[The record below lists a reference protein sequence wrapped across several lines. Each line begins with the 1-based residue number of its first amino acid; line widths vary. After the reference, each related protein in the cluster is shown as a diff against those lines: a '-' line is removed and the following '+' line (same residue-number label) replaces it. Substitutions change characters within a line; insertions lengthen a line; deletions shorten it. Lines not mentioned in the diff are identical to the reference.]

1 MNVKH
6 SRSLSNSNNGD
17 RSATLRGM
25 PARPATVAR
34 LRPYAATIFAEMT
47 ELAVRYEAVNLGQ
60 GFPDTDGPAG
70 MLEVARQAIADG
82 VNQYPPGRGMPVL
95 RRAIAADRAR
105 RYGTE
110 YDPDT
115 EVLVTVG
122 ATEAISAA
130 MLGLVEPGDEV
141 VLIEPYYDSYAA
153 AVALAGAQRRT
164 ARLVADGDRFVLD
177 LDSLRAA
184 ITPRTRMLVVNSPH
198 NPTGTVLDRTDLT
211 AVAELACEHDL
222 IVLTDEVYEHLVYDG
237 NEHISLATLPGM
249 AERTVV
255 VSSAAKT
262 FSVTGW
268 KIGWACGPAYLIDGV
283 LAAKQ
288 FLTFVGGGPF
298 QPAIA
303 HALTNELDWVAWLR
317 DVLSDKRLRLSAA
330 LANAGFGVKASGGG
344 YFVCA
349 DLTPTGRADG
359 LEFCREIPAS
369 IGVAAVPVSVF
380 ADDKP
385 AWNHLVRFT
394 FCKRDEI
401 LDEGVRRLRAG
412 VATSGKR

>member
-1 MNVKH
+1 
-6 SRSLSNSNNGD
+6 
-17 RSATLRGM
+17 M
-25 PARPATVAR
+25 PSRPATVER
-34 LRPYAATIFAEMT
+34 LRPFASTIFAEMT
-47 ELAVRYEAVNLGQ
+47 ELAVRHEAVNLGQ

-70 MLEVARQAIADG
+70 MLEVARRAIADG

-130 MLGLVEPGDEV
+130 LLGLVEPGQEV

-153 AVALAGAQRRT
+153 AVALAGAHRRT
-164 ARLVADGDRFVLD
+164 AHLVADGDRFVLD

-184 ITPRTRMLVVNSPH
+184 VTPRTRMLVVNSPH
-198 NPTGTVLDRTDLT
+198 NPTGTVLGRADLT
-211 AVAELACEHDL
+211 AIAELAREHDL
-222 IVLTDEVYEHLVYDG
+222 LVLTDEVYEHLVYDD

-249 AERTVV
+249 AERTIV

-262 FSVTGW
+262 FNVTGW
-268 KIGWACGPAYLIDGV
+268 KIGWVCAPAYLVDAV

-298 QPAIA
+298 QPAVA
-303 HALTNELDWVAWLR
+303 HALTEEQEWVAR
-317 DVLSDKRLRLSAA
+317 MRESLSDKRIRLSTA
-330 LANAGFGVKASGGG
+330 LAETGFGVRASGGG

-349 DLTPTGRADG
+349 DVTPLGTADG
-359 LEFCREIPAS
+359 LAFCRALPGTL
-369 IGVAAVPVSVF
+369 GVAAVPVSVF
-380 ADDKP
+380 ADDTA

-394 FCKRDEI
+394 FCKQDRT

-412 VATSGKR
+412 ARVG